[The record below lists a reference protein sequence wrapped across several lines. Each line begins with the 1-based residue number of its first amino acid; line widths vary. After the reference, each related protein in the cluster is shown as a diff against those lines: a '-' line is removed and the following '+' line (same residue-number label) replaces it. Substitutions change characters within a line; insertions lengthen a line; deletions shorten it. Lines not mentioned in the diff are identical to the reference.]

1 MDKVIIVK
9 NDQEVECYG
18 EWEEDTNAECI
29 FDNEYLD
36 GFFADGADSWDEAVE
51 IVTAYAKSNGT
62 TLIQMTAC

>member
-1 MDKVIIVK
+1 MDKQIIIK

-18 EWEEDTNAECI
+18 EWHEDTNAECI

-36 GFFADGADSWDEAVE
+36 GFFADGANSWDEAVE
-51 IVTAYAKSNGT
+51 IVTAYAKGEGT